1 MKQRGRRSAEALT
14 ATITALPQ
22 RPEPPGTL
30 PDRQKAIWRATVS
43 SKTPDWWDGGSLP
56 LLGAYCGAVHELE
69 LVNEQ
74 LAQTSLEDR
83 LEGEGLKRYAALV
96 STAERLGKLVMALS
110 RAQRLGQSSRYHPRT
125 AATHTVAQTMTRKPW
140 EFET

>member
-14 ATITALPQ
+14 ATITALPL
-22 RPEPPGTL
+22 RPEPPETL
-30 PDRQKAIWRATVS
+30 PERQKAIWRATVS

-69 LVNEQ
+69 LVTAQ
-74 LAQTSLEDR
+74 LAQMSPEDR
-83 LEGEGLKRYAALV
+83 LAGDGLKRYTALV
-96 STAERLGKLVMALS
+96 STAERLAKVVMALS

-125 AATHTVAQTMTRKPW
+125 AATHTVSQTTRKPW
-140 EFET
+140 EFAT

>member
-14 ATITALPQ
+14 ATTPVLPQ
-22 RPEPPGTL
+22 RPEPPETL
-30 PDRQKAIWRATVS
+30 PARQKAIWRATVL

-56 LLGAYCGAVHELE
+56 LLTAYCGAVHELE

-74 LAQTSLEDR
+74 LAKTSLENPF
-83 LEGEGLKRYAALV
+83 EGDELKRYAALV
-96 STAERLGKLVMALS
+96 STAERLAKLVLGLS

-125 AATHTVAQTMTRKPW
+125 AATHTLAQTPIRKPW
-140 EFET
+140 EFKI